1 MKTLSQKLKRFFG
14 KTFIASTG
22 KIMVSLAG
30 VVLLTALLTV
40 LVYQTILIHNRENTP
55 RFLGGWYLASDTDT
69 ETFDKEIPYSFD
81 FRGDGVVNI
90 KSSNGDEITCNY
102 VCSPKDRSLTILNY
116 YGQDISFGYSIQ
128 PMIHFW
134 SDSENGWDADY
145 LFAG

>member
-1 MKTLSQKLKRFFG
+1 MKTLSQKLKSIFG
-14 KTFIASTG
+14 KTFTASTG

-55 RFLGGWYLASDTDT
+55 RFLGGWYLASDT
-69 ETFDKEIPYSFD
+69 ETFDEEIPYSFD

-90 KSSNGDEITCNY
+90 INSNGDEVTCNY
-102 VCSPKDRSLTILNY
+102 VCSPMDRSLTILNY
-116 YGQDISFGYSIQ
+116 YGRDISLGYSIQ

-134 SDSENGWDADY
+134 SDSENGWDVDY

>member
-1 MKTLSQKLKRFFG
+1 MKTLSQKLKSILG
-14 KTFIASTG
+14 KTFTASTG

-30 VVLLTALLTV
+30 VVLSTALLTV
-40 LVYQTILIHNRENTP
+40 LAYQTIIIHNRENTP
-55 RFLGGWYLASDTDT
+55 RFLGGWYLAFDTDT
-69 ETFDKEIPYSFD
+69 ETFDEEIPYSFD

-90 KSSNGDEITCNY
+90 KSLNGVEVSCSY

-116 YGQDISFGYSIQ
+116 YGRDISLGYSIQ

-134 SDSENGWDADY
+134 SDSENGWDVDY

>member
-1 MKTLSQKLKRFFG
+1 MKTLSQKLKSILG
-14 KTFIASTG
+14 KTFTASTG

-55 RFLGGWYLASDTDT
+55 RFLGGWYLASDT
-69 ETFDKEIPYSFD
+69 ETFNEEIPYSFD
-81 FRGDGVVNI
+81 FRRDGVVNI
-90 KSSNGDEITCNY
+90 KSSNGGEVTCNY
-102 VCSPKDRSLTILNY
+102 VSSPKDNRSLTILNY
-116 YGQDISFGYSIQ
+116 YGRDISLGYSIQ

-134 SDSENGWDADY
+134 SYPETDWDLDY